1 MFLRPDGPQRDAIPN
16 VWVRVGVGVP
26 LGLGLG
32 FGLADPFVRT
42 NEPAVTCGQVTTNR
56 WTVTSSTFVVGIA
69 FFGIVTGNRE
79 WHSSPLNSHCK
90 PRHRRRRLGYGAR
103 VACPP
108 TKNVKNILRAI
119 IVQKSENLLIF
130 STRIKIRHFDKYH
143 TKFGHFVKISFHT

>member
-26 LGLGLG
+26 LGLG

-108 TKNVKNILRAI
+108 TKKREKYSSGNYRAK
-119 IVQKSENLLIF
+119 VGKFVNF
-130 STRIKIRHFDKYH
+130 FDKN
-143 TKFGHFVKISFHT
+143 KNPAF